1 MPITATCRCGKSFTL
16 KDEFAHTA
24 IRCPSCGG
32 TFTVGA
38 SERVAQADPL
48 FERDK
53 FLIRQRHFAIS
64 SKYDIADDE
73 GREIAFAH
81 RPSAVLRLLLAGIVL
96 MIWLPFAFFVVP
108 LLLTVDPSKPSDLVL
123 LLVYLLFLALGFG
136 IFYLLLPLR
145 HTTFYRTDEMLE
157 SLMTVRQLRKFSVRN
172 MSYHLFDSD
181 GTVLA
186 ELRKNY
192 LYNIIRKRWYISDP
206 AGQLI
211 CVAIEDSILLSL
223 LRRFLGPMLGMLR
236 TNFMIVKPDF
246 EQELGEFVRKF
257 TLFDKYVLDLT
268 QDPNRT
274 LDRRIALALGVMLDT
289 GENR

>member
-1 MPITATCRCGKSFTL
+1 M
-16 KDEFAHTA
+16 
-24 IRCPSCGG
+24 
-32 TFTVGA
+32 VGA

-53 FLIRQRHFAIS
+53 FLIRQKRIAIS
-64 SKYDIADDE
+64 AKYYIADE
-73 GREIAFAH
+73 GGREIAFAH
-81 RPSAVLRLLLAGIVL
+81 RPSALLRLLAVPFCLF
-96 MIWLPFAFFVVP
+96 IWLPLSFTIAAFLVGHERAKPNPAFAPVAFGLAFVG
-108 LLLTVDPSKPSDLVL
+108 
-123 LLVYLLFLALGFG
+123 AAG
-136 IFYLLLPLR
+136 IIYLLLPLR
-145 HTTFYRTDEMLE
+145 HTTFYRSADMREP
-157 SLMTVRQLRKFSVRN
+157 LMHVQQLRKIGLIN
-172 MSYHLFDSD
+172 MPYHLFDAD
-181 GTVLA
+181 GTLLA

-236 TNFMIVKPDF
+236 TNFVIVRPDF
-246 EQELGEFVRKF
+246 QEELGEFIRKF